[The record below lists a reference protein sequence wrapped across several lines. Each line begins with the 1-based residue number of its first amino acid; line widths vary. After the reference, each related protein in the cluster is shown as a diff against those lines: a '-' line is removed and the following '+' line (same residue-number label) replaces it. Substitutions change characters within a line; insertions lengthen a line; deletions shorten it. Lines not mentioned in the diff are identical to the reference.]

1 MKSKTFDL
9 SSGTDGFF
17 VKICY
22 CDFSLMIRT
31 VRTNKIMKNLNI
43 LWNVIEEFSKE
54 FLYSC

>member
-9 SSGTDGFF
+9 SSDTDGFF
-17 VKICY
+17 VKIFY

-31 VRTNKIMKNLNI
+31 VRTNKIKKNLNI

-54 FLYSC
+54 FL